1 MALMQCSLRSAV
13 LGKGCNVNVIVQQSY
28 ESDNLTPG
36 KRREY
41 KVLYLL
47 HGLSDDYSS
56 WLRRTSIE
64 RYLDNQGV
72 VAVMPDVDR
81 SFYTDMKHG
90 LKYWTFISEEL
101 PALIKQLFPVSSRA
115 EDTYVAGFSMGG
127 YGALKLALSHPERF
141 AGCGAM
147 SCVTDIAAKFG
158 DPRYE
163 SWQFED
169 IFGTPDQLAADGN
182 DLFELLSKA
191 TSQPATPPVIHIC
204 GTEDYLWQ
212 DNVKMKEAFENV
224 KWPRYVFESHPG
236 VHSWD
241 FWDKHIQTI
250 LKFFFCQ

>member
-1 MALMQCSLRSAV
+1 MALMQCIIRSAA
-13 LGKGCNVNVIVQQSY
+13 LGKGCNVNVIVPQHY
-28 ESDNLTPG
+28 EADGITPG

-64 RYLDNQGV
+64 RYLDNLDV
-72 VAVMPDVDR
+72 IAVMPDVDR

-101 PALIKQLFPVSSRA
+101 PALIRQLFPVSSKA
-115 EDTYVAGFSMGG
+115 EETFVAGFSMGG

-141 AGCGAM
+141 AACGAM
-147 SCVTDIAAKFG
+147 SSVTDIAAKFN
-158 DPRYE
+158 DPRYAH
-163 SWQFED
+163 WDFED
-169 IFGTPDQLAADGN
+169 IFGTPEQLAADGN
-182 DLFELLSKA
+182 DLFELMKQNA
-191 TSQPATPPVIHIC
+191 AAGKMTPVIQIC
-204 GTEDYLWQ
+204 GTEDYLWE
-212 DNVKMKEAFENV
+212 DNLKLKNAFENV
-224 KWPRYVFESHPG
+224 KWPKYVFESHPG